1 MGNIQDIPFDISDF
15 HGRENSSVVAFFG
28 RLSPLSNFHNT
39 ALNIEGTSYCCVEQY
54 YQRERSLAAQYEK
67 TAIQIMITKDPIQM
81 KILGE
86 SVKILPADNWEP
98 NLTMKTALEAKFV
111 QDLNLRNFLL
121 KTGDRKIVEASMN
134 YKRGCGQTLKS
145 PNILNPTTWVG
156 DNMMGKLLE
165 EIRDEIMFI
174 NTPL

>member
-1 MGNIQDIPFDISDF
+1 M
-15 HGRENSSVVAFFG
+15 AFFG

-39 ALNIEGTSYCCVEQY
+39 ALNIEDTSYCCVEQC
-54 YQRERSLAAQYEK
+54 YQREKALAAQDEK
-67 TAIQIMITKDPIQM
+67 TAIQINITKEPIQM

-86 SVKILPADNWEP
+86 SVKIQPADNWEP
-98 NLTMKTALEAKFV
+98 NVTMNIALEAKFG
-111 QDLNLRNFLL
+111 QAPNLRNFLL
-121 KTGDRKIVEASMN
+121 QIGDRKIVEASMN
-134 YKRGCGQTLKS
+134 YKWGCGQTLKS

-165 EIRDEIMFI
+165 EIREELMFI